1 LITRLIKTYSLD
13 DTLCPNILNQ
23 KYYKNLKYL
32 MYRRY
37 IEQSIDYEPWSD
49 LITEC
54 LSQAEYLIDTFLEIL
69 SDNNDYK
76 EIKKWINLLNVNH
89 DSLSPYVSRFFN
101 LLIVLIFF

>member
-1 LITRLIKTYSLD
+1 
-13 DTLCPNILNQ
+13 
-23 KYYKNLKYL
+23 

-89 DSLSPYVSRFFN
+89 DSLSPYVSRFF
-101 LLIVLIFF
+101 IY

>member
-1 LITRLIKTYSLD
+1 
-13 DTLCPNILNQ
+13 
-23 KYYKNLKYL
+23 

-49 LITEC
+49 LIAEC

-76 EIKKWINLLNVNH
+76 EIKKWVDLLNVNV
-89 DSLSPYVSRFFN
+89 DSLSPYVSLFF
-101 LLIVLIFF
+101 FK